1 MKVKYIIIKTYA
13 IALSDRLIVGSF
25 SCLYNQ
31 NNFETITLISM
42 DPDFLEI

>member
-1 MKVKYIIIKTYA
+1 MKVKYIIINTCA

-31 NNFETITLISM
+31 NNFESITMISM
-42 DPDFLEI
+42 DPDFLDI